1 MDTMSA
7 ADKLIILIGRD
18 DFGDF
23 NAVEALMREINKQD
37 TKDGNDFFALEK
49 GEKYRE
55 RMQERLDEQNQRQ
68 NQ

>member
-7 ADKLIILIGRD
+7 ADKLLILIGRD

-23 NAVEALMREINKQD
+23 NAVGKLMDEINRQD
-37 TKDGNDFFALEK
+37 IKDGNDFFALEESK
-49 GEKYRE
+49 KYR
-55 RMQERLDEQNQRQ
+55 RKMQERLDQQKQRQ